1 VSGRDHSNRD
11 ARGAAS
17 KAALEPFRRV
27 VRRAI
32 LYEDDFVAISIEL
45 RKE

>member
-17 KAALEPFRRV
+17 NATLEPFRRV